1 MRSARITVAPFRG
14 LEVTVRPGTS
24 GAEVERLL
32 HRHSA
37 WIERRL
43 ERARR
48 IEGQGLGLQREGVI
62 WLEGT
67 AHPCREHGPAL
78 ERRYRR
84 EARLLIGQRMQEW
97 AARLGVTP
105 QRLAIRDPRSRW
117 GSCSSSGTLSFSWRL
132 VMAPAEVS
140 EYVVVHELCHL
151 RRADHSPRFWALM
164 DEALPDWKR
173 PHAWLRRH
181 GHELL
186 GYRP

>member
-1 MRSARITVAPFRG
+1 VRSARITVAPFRG

-32 HRHSA
+32 RRHHD

-48 IEGQGLGLQREGVI
+48 IEAEGLGLQRQGVI

-67 AHPCREHGPAL
+67 AYPCPEHGPVL

-84 EARLLIGQRMQEW
+84 EARRLLGERVASW
-97 AARLGVTP
+97 AQAMDVAP
-105 QRLAIRDPRSRW
+105 QRLAIRDTRSRW
-117 GSCSSSGTLSFSWRL
+117 GSCSSRGSLSFSWRL
-132 VMAPAEVS
+132 VMAPAEVAD
-140 EYVVVHELCHL
+140 YVVVHELCHL
-151 RRADHSPRFWALM
+151 RRADHSPAFWALVR
-164 DEALPDWKR
+164 EALPEWKR

-186 GYRP
+186 AYTP